1 MKTNAPTTKKRL
13 QWLLEPHTSK
23 NFYQQQQQQTWNR
36 NTDENTASKMNSHSQ
51 QPKWAHG
58 GCVTKTAKKKLQHQ
72 QLNDRKRDKHEPH
85 KLRKLSQKTTKKGEK
100 NVVAENLIRTFGN
113 VSGEGKGHIG
123 RVKGERRGAMM
134 VPGRG
139 MEVARWIGS
148 WCGESCGIR
157 SLGGR
162 DTGARGTECARK
174 GRLTGGRRGCWN
186 YDGGKVF
193 SDGIYRE

>member
-1 MKTNAPTTKKRL
+1 
-13 QWLLEPHTSK
+13 
-23 NFYQQQQQQTWNR
+23 
-36 NTDENTASKMNSHSQ
+36 MNSHSQ

-162 DTGARGTECARK
+162 DTGPRGTECV
-174 GRLTGGRRGCWN
+174 GRGTLGGGGAAEIMMVGKFSVTEYIENRLMK
-186 YDGGKVF
+186 DGMRIEEEWWWKQ
-193 SDGIYRE
+193 S